1 MKAPANPPVDGRFRF
16 RLDLAYDGTDFN
28 GFAKQPNLRTVA
40 SELMS
45 GLVKIFG
52 EDAEDFQMRVA
63 GRTDKGVH
71 AQAQVVHID
80 LTPTQLKRIRRGHSV
95 DERLNRIIDPDL
107 RVLSFE
113 EAPPGF
119 DARYSA
125 LLRRYRYSIA
135 DRNVVPNPMKSRYR
149 LEILWKL
156 EVEPMVA
163 AASEFLGLRDF
174 KAYCKERDGAT
185 TIRVL
190 REITVK
196 RRKDGVIDIEIEAD
210 AFCHNMVR
218 SIVGALLSAGSL
230 RTTNAAI
237 RKSLLGRRNEN
248 AYTVQPPQG
257 LTLIKV
263 AYPPK
268 SKLAA
273 QAELAKRMRT
283 LDDN

>member
-1 MKAPANPPVDGRFRF
+1 MKTPVNPPVDGRFRY

-40 SELMS
+40 SELLS
-45 GLVKIFG
+45 GMVKIFG
-52 EDAEDFQMRVA
+52 EDAEDFRLRVA

-71 AQAQVVHID
+71 ALTQVVHVD
-80 LTPTQLKRIRRGHSV
+80 LTPKQLRRIRRGHSV

-107 RVLSFE
+107 RVLAFE
-113 EAPPGF
+113 EAPAGF
-119 DARYSA
+119 EARFSA

-135 DRNVVPNPMKSRYR
+135 DRNVVPNPLTSRYT

-156 EVEPMVA
+156 EVEPMQEA
-163 AASEFLGLRDF
+163 AKEFLGLRDF
-174 KAYCKERDGAT
+174 KAFCKERDGTT

-190 REITVK
+190 REISVK

-218 SIVGALLSAGSL
+218 SIVGALMSAGSL

-237 RKSLLGRRNEN
+237 RKSLLGKRTEH
-248 AYTVQPPQG
+248 AYKVQPPHG

-263 AYPPK
+263 LYPPN

-273 QAELAKRMRT
+273 QAELTKRMRT